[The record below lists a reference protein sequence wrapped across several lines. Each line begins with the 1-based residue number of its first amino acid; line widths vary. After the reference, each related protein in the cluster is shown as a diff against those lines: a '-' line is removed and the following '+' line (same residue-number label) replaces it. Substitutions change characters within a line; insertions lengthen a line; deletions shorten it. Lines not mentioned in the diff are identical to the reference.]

1 MKFTKFGKALLMS
14 ALSLGV
20 SLGVSSCVRSYS
32 VGYLYITGNITGGSA
47 GSNGII
53 SGYKIDHNTG
63 NLVQINGLPVS
74 SGGANPGRAVLVQGS
89 RFLYVLN
96 RGVNAAG
103 TADCSGIS
111 GSTVC
116 SGSNITL
123 FAVGGNG
130 ILTPQATYYS
140 QGFNPFRI
148 TPDSSGNYLMVLD
161 HDAPAASG
169 CTAALN
175 SSLIGTTSSTRTG
188 CGDVTVF
195 KIDSTTGRLSLITN
209 AAVTSSSGSAL
220 TYFPVPANPIDFAL
234 TSGYIETLFNYNTT
248 SGSTGTPGTSADY
261 AFPYTYN
268 ATSGQLTTNQN
279 SAQSLSVN
287 NATGIVLAG
296 GVVYVMNNGGCTAC
310 TSTTSSITPYTV
322 GTAGALSAETVG
334 SIAEDA
340 SLGNPAYMLVESKS
354 KYLYV
359 ANQGNNATGT
369 NTADSGIGAYFI
381 TSSPSFNLTATT
393 PATFGTGSGPQCIIE
408 DPSDQY
414 IYTANYND
422 STVTGRTIDPNSGML
437 NNLRSNTTFKLN
449 GPPAW
454 CLVDGRTD

>member
-32 VGYLYITGNITGGSA
+32 VGYLYITGNVTGGSS

-96 RGVNAAG
+96 RGVNTAG
-103 TADCSGIS
+103 TAACTGTS

-116 SGSNITL
+116 TGSNITL

-130 ILTPQATYYS
+130 ILTPQATYYT
-140 QGFNPFRI
+140 QGYNPFRM

-161 HDAPAASG
+161 HDAPSTSG
-169 CTAALN
+169 CTAALG
-175 SSLIGTTSSTRTG
+175 SSYSAG

-234 TSGYIETLFNYNTT
+234 TSGYIETLYNTNT
-248 SGSTGTPGTSADY
+248 SGTTSAPGHAAAY
-261 AFPYTYN
+261 VYPYTYN
-268 ATSGQLTTNQN
+268 ATSGQLTVSQN
-279 SAQSLSVN
+279 SAQSLGLN
-287 NATGIVLAG
+287 DATGIVLAG
-296 GVVYVMNNGGCTAC
+296 GVVYVMNNGGCTSC

-334 SIAEDA
+334 TISEDS
-340 SLGNPAYMLVESKS
+340 SLGYPTYMLVESKS

-393 PATFGTGSGPQCIIE
+393 PATFGTGSGPQCIVE